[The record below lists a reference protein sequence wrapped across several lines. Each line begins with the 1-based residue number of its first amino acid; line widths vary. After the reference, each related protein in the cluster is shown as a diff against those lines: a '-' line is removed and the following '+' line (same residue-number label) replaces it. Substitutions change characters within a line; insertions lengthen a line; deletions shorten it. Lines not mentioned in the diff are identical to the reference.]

1 MKPLIN
7 LTAVVISSIIFQ
19 LFSAGYAQDSET
31 LAKEINQDLRNAE
44 KIMFQGKYNDACA
57 KINELMPKVER
68 LKSAD
73 PANKNLPAIESKISR
88 MKSNIERRL
97 GKTGSSVSTAV
108 QTVPQPTAKTD
119 KLPGGVSR
127 SIREIDTAVKKAR
140 RVLESTGAS
149 SADYKSKQA
158 RYEMQTADREWEDI
172 KAKYPESLEHPD
184 VAGAKEMIESAYK
197 SIESFEAQTKQ
208 KEEQSALTAS
218 SRQEQSAAWMAKF
231 EPYMSAQS
239 GSDKYFISGYT
250 EQPEEMS
257 RRMQLFAELSGLF
270 EQYKE
275 TQFPNGKSDE
285 LLQMEQNIE
294 YNLNTFKQE
303 LISAAQR
310 YAGDIETEL
319 KRGQDFLAQNEERV
333 KDGKTMPL
341 LLHEDVLL
349 SISKKIEWIKNLLPG
364 DSRIGEYESGFN
376 QLKDKNSAWREKMIS
391 STVMRPDKFNG
402 DDADSIKDNA
412 NNIVKNEFP
421 ESEIL
426 RTAIVSPQWEE
437 ERVVEFT
444 DSTHSAVR
452 YRVTQ
457 SVTAQVAAK
466 RDNKCYLYTLN
477 IARDRNSDGTWGLIY
492 GHIMFTDPMLEENV
506 SK

>member
-1 MKPLIN
+1 
-7 LTAVVISSIIFQ
+7 
-19 LFSAGYAQDSET
+19 
-31 LAKEINQDLRNAE
+31 
-44 KIMFQGKYNDACA
+44 
-57 KINELMPKVER
+57 
-68 LKSAD
+68 
-73 PANKNLPAIESKISR
+73 
-88 MKSNIERRL
+88 
-97 GKTGSSVSTAV
+97 
-108 QTVPQPTAKTD
+108 
-119 KLPGGVSR
+119 
-127 SIREIDTAVKKAR
+127 
-140 RVLESTGAS
+140 
-149 SADYKSKQA
+149 
-158 RYEMQTADREWEDI
+158 
-172 KAKYPESLEHPD
+172 
-184 VAGAKEMIESAYK
+184 
-197 SIESFEAQTKQ
+197 
-208 KEEQSALTAS
+208 
-218 SRQEQSAAWMAKF
+218 
-231 EPYMSAQS
+231 
-239 GSDKYFISGYT
+239 
-250 EQPEEMS
+250 
-257 RRMQLFAELSGLF
+257 
-270 EQYKE
+270 
-275 TQFPNGKSDE
+275 
-285 LLQMEQNIE
+285 
-294 YNLNTFKQE
+294 
-303 LISAAQR
+303 
-310 YAGDIETEL
+310 
-319 KRGQDFLAQNEERV
+319 
-333 KDGKTMPL
+333 
-341 LLHEDVLL
+341 LHEDVLL